1 MPNEYL
7 IMAQSAVEAIRPVL
21 LQAGG
26 AVAASTAG
34 SAVWDWVKGL
44 FKRHG
49 HEKIVEAVETNPT
62 SDLKWNVLAAI
73 LADVL
78 EENPALAKELAGR
91 LAEVRIIK
99 GTQEVSNVKNS
110 KIVQQMGNGN
120 KAEIS

>member
-1 MPNEYL
+1 MVNEYL
-7 IMAQSAVEAIRPVL
+7 IMAQNAVEAIRPVL

-34 SAVWDWVKGL
+34 SAVWDWVKGKL
-44 FKRHG
+44 SHRG

-62 SDLKWNVLAAI
+62 SDLKWNILAAT

-78 EENPALAKELAGR
+78 DENPSLAKELAGR
-91 LAEVRIIK
+91 LAETRIIK

-110 KIVQQMGNGN
+110 KVIQQMGDGN
-120 KAEIS
+120 KAEIR